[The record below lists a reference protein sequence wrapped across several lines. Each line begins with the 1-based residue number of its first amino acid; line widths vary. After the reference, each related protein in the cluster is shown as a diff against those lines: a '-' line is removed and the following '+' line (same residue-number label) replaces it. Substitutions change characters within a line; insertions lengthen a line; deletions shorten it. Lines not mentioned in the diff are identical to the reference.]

1 MISGYCDRCKA
12 DLHGDECFISTC
24 HPFVLEETIDNSH
37 EDEVGDP
44 ILCEECFM
52 LFINIYGSEEQK
64 LIFEHCLI
72 DYGN

>member
-1 MISGYCDRCKA
+1 
-12 DLHGDECFISTC
+12 
-24 HPFVLEETIDNSH
+24 
-37 EDEVGDP
+37 
-44 ILCEECFM
+44 M